1 MLPRFHGQDGLL
13 LIPIIPQPWCQS
25 WNGAIHFFHYLLY
38 KIGSRFSHCASNF
51 SNSLVQRVK
60 AYADCLQLNEKERKV
75 MIFMSWKLWELLI
88 WWASWNS
95 KFFHA
100 LGVHYVRSVFPCS
113 RLSFSV
119 GMLLNKSRTGA
130 KIFMHL
136 FLFYYIE
143 TVTATTVLPSCVK
156 GLTSACNPS
165 FKSPVLLTVCL
176 FFVSVD
182 LLPLQWIQRE
192 Y

>member
-1 MLPRFHGQDGLL
+1 MGPYISFIICSIRLEVDF
-13 LIPIIPQPWCQS
+13 PIVQATFQ
-25 WNGAIHFFHYLLY
+25 IHLSKGWRLMQ
-38 KIGSRFSHCASNF
+38 IVC
-51 SNSLVQRVK
+51 
-60 AYADCLQLNEKERKV
+60 QLNEKERKV
-75 MIFMSWKLWELLI
+75 MILISWKLWELLI